1 MRDRH
6 QSEEAVTDIQAMWR
20 GWPKRLAAATNH
32 HTIAAT
38 AAAAEEE
45 EGCRRLNLME
55 IDKWM

>member
-1 MRDRH
+1 
-6 QSEEAVTDIQAMWR
+6 MWR

-38 AAAAEEE
+38 AAAEEE

>member
-1 MRDRH
+1 
-6 QSEEAVTDIQAMWR
+6 MWR